1 MASFGTKELQS
12 KFGGLICM
20 EYFPQWMFGTKET
33 AAAIS

>member
-1 MASFGTKELQS
+1 MAPFGTKELQS

-20 EYFPQWMFGTKET
+20 EYFSLWLFGTKET